1 MQDFAGIKNDFSLR
15 VHNVVYIVEMG
26 VKERGIKNRVLAIHA
41 RRIVYLI
48 TSDLRVSG
56 VLTVRD
62 NKDIHSCLRASV
74 VRAGDSGFS

>member
-1 MQDFAGIKNDFSLR
+1 M
-15 VHNVVYIVEMG
+15 V
-26 VKERGIKNRVLAIHA
+26 RGDKNRENAVHA

-74 VRAGDSGFS
+74 VCAGDSGFS